1 MGTELFTLTPDT
13 VVASALRLAS
23 ARRIRHFLVIEDGS
37 LTGIVCQ
44 SDLRQARES
53 SLVSGCMKSPV
64 LCIGPDTTVKD
75 AVDIMDQNEVGCLP
89 VVTGT
94 FLVGMITRDR
104 LSKLTGKPPARSL
117 IASVEIE
124 APVEDEELET
134 TDLHRLRQGRGGED
148 CTTGPGC
155 SRSAATA
162 PRCCPPPAPRA
173 ATDHSSNSTSS
184 VRSSASASW
193 RAPERSA
200 VVLRSRSFSTWT
212 KLQSSFT
219 DSGGSLRMIS

>member
-23 ARRIRHFLVIEDGS
+23 SRRIRHFLVIEDGS

-104 LSKLTGKPPARSL
+104 LSKLTGKPPVRSL
-117 IASVEIE
+117 IESVDI
-124 APVEDEELET
+124 ELET
-134 TDLHRLRQGRGGED
+134 EEEQEVEMTTCTACGKADTVRPYYRAGMLPLCGD
-148 CTTGPGC
+148 CAEVLP
-155 SRSAATA
+155 ATRA
-162 PRCCPPPAPRA
+162 PRG
-173 ATDHSSNSTSS
+173 N
-184 VRSSASASW
+184 
-193 RAPERSA
+193 
-200 VVLRSRSFSTWT
+200 
-212 KLQSSFT
+212 
-219 DSGGSLRMIS
+219 

>member
-1 MGTELFTLTPDT
+1 VAEVMGTELFTLTPDT

-104 LSKLTGKPPARSL
+104 LSKLTGKPATRSL

-124 APVEDEELET
+124 APVEEEELET
-134 TDLHRLRQGRGGED
+134 TTCTACGKAEAVRTYYRAGMLPLCGD
-148 CTTGPGC
+148 CAEVLP
-155 SRSAATA
+155 ATRA
-162 PRCCPPPAPRA
+162 PRG
-173 ATDHSSNSTSS
+173 N
-184 VRSSASASW
+184 
-193 RAPERSA
+193 
-200 VVLRSRSFSTWT
+200 
-212 KLQSSFT
+212 
-219 DSGGSLRMIS
+219 

>member
-1 MGTELFTLTPDT
+1 MGPSIDPGCCVAEVMGTDLFTLTPDT

-53 SLVSGCMKSPV
+53 SLVSACMKSPV

-104 LSKLTGKPPARSL
+104 LSKLTGKPPSRSL
-117 IASVEIE
+117 IDSIE
-124 APVEDEELET
+124 LDAAVEDDEEVET
-134 TDLHRLRQGRGGED
+134 VTACTACGRSDTVKPYYRAGMLPLCGD
-148 CTTGPGC
+148 CAEVLP
-155 SRSAATA
+155 AARA
-162 PRCCPPPAPRA
+162 PRG
-173 ATDHSSNSTSS
+173 N
-184 VRSSASASW
+184 
-193 RAPERSA
+193 
-200 VVLRSRSFSTWT
+200 
-212 KLQSSFT
+212 
-219 DSGGSLRMIS
+219 

>member
-1 MGTELFTLTPDT
+1 MGPAIDPSCCVAEVMGTELFTLTPDT

-53 SLVSGCMKSPV
+53 SLISGCMKSPV

-104 LSKLTGKPPARSL
+104 LSKLTGRPAARSL
-117 IASVEIE
+117 IASVEVE
-124 APVEDEELET
+124 DPVEEEAEVEPST
-134 TDLHRLRQGRGGED
+134 CTACGKADAVRLYYRAGNLPLCGD
-148 CTTGPGC
+148 CAEVLPVA
-155 SRSAATA
+155 RA
-162 PRCCPPPAPRA
+162 PRG
-173 ATDHSSNSTSS
+173 N
-184 VRSSASASW
+184 
-193 RAPERSA
+193 
-200 VVLRSRSFSTWT
+200 
-212 KLQSSFT
+212 
-219 DSGGSLRMIS
+219 

>member
-1 MGTELFTLTPDT
+1 MGPAIDPSCCVAEVMGTELFTLTPDT

-117 IASVEIE
+117 ISSIEVEP
-124 APVEDEELET
+124 APVEEEEIDTATCTACGKAEAVRPYYRAGMLPLCGDCAEVLPAT
-134 TDLHRLRQGRGGED
+134 RSPRG
-148 CTTGPGC
+148 
-155 SRSAATA
+155 
-162 PRCCPPPAPRA
+162 
-173 ATDHSSNSTSS
+173 N
-184 VRSSASASW
+184 
-193 RAPERSA
+193 
-200 VVLRSRSFSTWT
+200 
-212 KLQSSFT
+212 
-219 DSGGSLRMIS
+219 